1 MAWCV
6 TASASEPARQTGQL
20 PPASAVE
27 VEVRFFIGVEARP
40 LRIQK
45 QCLSLHRF
53 TAATATPLLGHQPI
67 MRCSVPTYSWF
78 RRAASSRCS
87 LQDNPDAIG

>member
-1 MAWCV
+1 MVWCV

-27 VEVRFFIGVEARP
+27 IEVRFFIEVEARP
-40 LRIQK
+40 LHIQK

-53 TAATATPLLGHQPI
+53 TATATPFLGHQPNRRSI
-67 MRCSVPTYSWF
+67 CGTIRTRSVNT
-78 RRAASSRCS
+78 
-87 LQDNPDAIG
+87 

>member
-27 VEVRFFIGVEARP
+27 VEVRFFIGVEGRP
-40 LRIQK
+40 LHIEK
-45 QCLSLHRF
+45 QCLLLYRL
-53 TAATATPLLGHQPI
+53 TAAADTPFLGHQAQ
-67 MRCSVPTYSWF
+67 C
-78 RRAASSRCS
+78 
-87 LQDNPDAIG
+87 